1 MHKGII
7 MEYLEIAIKALENR
21 MWITSS
27 YLRHENKVI
36 LILTTLSQVHK
47 TELLKEVEIE
57 VPQNARRL

>member
-7 MEYLEIAIKALENR
+7 MEYLEITFKALENR

-27 YLRHENKVI
+27 YVRHENKAI

-47 TELLKEVEIE
+47 TELLKGVEIE